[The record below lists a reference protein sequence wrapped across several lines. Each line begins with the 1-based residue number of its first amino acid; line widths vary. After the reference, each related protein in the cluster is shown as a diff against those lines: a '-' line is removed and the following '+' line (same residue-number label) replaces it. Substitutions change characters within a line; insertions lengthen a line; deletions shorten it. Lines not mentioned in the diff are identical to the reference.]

1 MLIRNLRTNRINN
14 PLGFALDR
22 PALSWI
28 IDETDAKTLSWT
40 RIEISNFTDFSHLL
54 FDSGRLPEVDSICY
68 RPELKLVPMTRYY
81 WRVSAAGDNGES
93 AVSETAWFETGRMD
107 LAWQAQWITPD
118 LDPSLQ
124 PIMKTTFTA
133 AGQPTAARLYIC
145 GLGVYEAS
153 INGKKTGDE
162 YLAPG
167 YHSYD
172 FWLQAQTYD
181 VTTELQAGE
190 NTLSVMLGDGW
201 YKGRFCF
208 NGGYTDLYGDKL
220 ALIAELHIQYADGTR
235 QVVVSDLNWQS
246 AAGPVLASNI
256 YDGETYDARLEI
268 PEQWQG
274 VKLLD
279 GMKMPQDRLSLP
291 VKIKETVQPVAIIQ
305 TPAGETVLD
314 MGQNMTGW
322 VRFKNTA
329 PAGQQMILTASE
341 ILQQGNFYRDNL
353 REAKAEFRYTS
364 NGQTCWV
371 EPRFTFYGFRYL
383 KLEGFD
389 SSITLNDFVGCV
401 LYSDLE
407 SAGSITTSDERLNRL
422 FQNALWSQKGNFLD
436 VPTDCPQRDER
447 MGWTG
452 DAQVFSATACF
463 NMDSQAFYSKYLHDL
478 GLEQAALGG
487 SVPNVVPMPKP
498 ADHNPMVM
506 GHGSTAWGEAAT
518 VIPWNL
524 YQFYGDKEVLRR
536 HLPIM
541 KGWVDYLRS
550 REKSDGGNR
559 LLQKGFHFG
568 DWLALDNP
576 DPKAM
581 VGGTDAYL
589 IASAYYAYS
598 SELVSKAAAELGETA
613 IAAEY
618 SQLAG
623 EIRQAIQNEYYSA
636 NGKSTNN
643 TQTAMVIALYMNL
656 LPEAVRPRVAR
667 DLVARLAEDNNHLK
681 TGFVGTPYLCPVLSA
696 NGYPELAWTL
706 LLNDDFPSWL
716 YEVKLG
722 ATTIWERWN
731 SVLPDGSI
739 SETGMNS
746 LNHYAYGS
754 IAEWMYRYMCG
765 INLLPEAPGFRA
777 VAFKPQPYGRLR
789 RALGKVE
796 SAAGTYQCGWR
807 IGDDGLLTVVA
818 EVPFGVKATITLPD
832 SQPETINIRKTGNQ
846 SFDSVLEGE
855 AVAGDLT
862 ANLKS
867 TVSGKDS
874 LIELSAGRWVF
885 QYQPT
890 RSYLIKYGLD
900 TKVSDLL
907 ANSETRKVL
916 DQYLPELFAGP
927 AFFMEFRK
935 DKALGALPEMNFGG
949 LAIAPEKLAVLQSEL
964 GKILRYT
971 PV

>member
-1 MLIRNLRTNRINN
+1 M
-14 PLGFALDR
+14 
-22 PALSWI
+22 
-28 IDETDAKTLSWT
+28 
-40 RIEISNFTDFSHLL
+40 
-54 FDSGRLPEVDSICY
+54 
-68 RPELKLVPMTRYY
+68 
-81 WRVSAAGDNGES
+81 
-93 AVSETAWFETGRMD
+93 
-107 LAWQAQWITPD
+107 
-118 LDPSLQ
+118 
-124 PIMKTTFTA
+124 
-133 AGQPTAARLYIC
+133 PTAPVKLSSATQIGSQQPDRL
-145 GLGVYEAS
+145 S
-153 INGKKTGDE
+153 
-162 YLAPG
+162 
-167 YHSYD
+167 
-172 FWLQAQTYD
+172 
-181 VTTELQAGE
+181 
-190 NTLSVMLGDGW
+190 
-201 YKGRFCF
+201 R
-208 NGGYTDLYGDKL
+208 
-220 ALIAELHIQYADGTR
+220 
-235 QVVVSDLNWQS
+235 
-246 AAGPVLASNI
+246 SNI
-256 YDGETYDARLEI
+256 YDGETYDARLEV
-268 PEQWQG
+268 PTEWKG

-279 GMKMPQDRLSLP
+279 GRKMPQDRLSLP
-291 VKIKETVQPVAIIQ
+291 VKIKQTLQPIEIIQ

-322 VRFKNTA
+322 VRFKNKA
-329 PAGQQMILTASE
+329 PAGQQMMLTASE
-341 ILQQGNFYRDNL
+341 ILQKGNFYRDNL

-364 NGQTCWV
+364 SGQTGWV

-389 SSITLNDFVGCV
+389 ASITLDDFVGCV

-463 NMDSQAFYSKYLHDL
+463 NMDSQAFYGKYLHDL
-478 GLEQAALGG
+478 GLEQTALGG

-498 ADHNPMVM
+498 PDHNPMVM

-541 KGWVDYLRS
+541 KSWVDYLRS
-550 REKSDGGNR
+550 REKADGGNR

-618 SQLAG
+618 GQLAG
-623 EIRQAIQNEYYSA
+623 EIRQAIQNEYYSV

-667 DLVARLAEDNNHLK
+667 DLAARLAEDNNHLK
-681 TGFVGTPYLCPVLSA
+681 TGFVGTPYLCQVLSE

-739 SETGMNS
+739 SDTGMNS

-754 IAEWMYRYMCG
+754 IAEWMYRYLCG
-765 INLLPEAPGFRA
+765 INPLPEAPGFRG

-807 IGDDGLLTVVA
+807 IGDDGMLTVVA

-832 SQPETINIRKTGNQ
+832 SEPGTINIRKPGNQ
-846 SFDSVLEGE
+846 SFDPILEGQ
-855 AVAGDLT
+855 AVGGELS
-862 ANLKS
+862 ANLA
-867 TVSGKDS
+867 TAVSEKDS
-874 LIELSAGRWVF
+874 LLELTAGRWVL

-890 RSYLIKYGLD
+890 RSYLINYGLD
-900 TKVSDLL
+900 TKVSDLVE
-907 ANSETRKVL
+907 NIETHKVL

-949 LAIAPEKLAVLQSEL
+949 LAIAPEKLDVLQTEL